1 MSNTT
6 SARENIF
13 ARLHSS
19 SISGASYAPVPE
31 KWVPAAIEDKKERV
45 AKFVQLMTAMRTEV
59 YEVKGDE
66 WVAKLQEIMTER
78 GLKNLVYGQDT
89 EISKKLESAWKGKK
103 DIGPL
108 VPWTADIEAFRD
120 ELFEASAGITT
131 TMGGI
136 AEAAAMILWPTPAEP
151 RLLSLVPPVH
161 FAVVKADKIWT
172 SFAEAIEA
180 LDWNAKSPT
189 NALLISGPSK
199 TADIELILQFGV
211 HGPTDLIV
219 FVVD

>member
-1 MSNTT
+1 MSNT

-13 ARLHSS
+13 ARLHSA
-19 SISGASYAPVPE
+19 SIAGASYVPAAE
-31 KWVPAAIEDKKERV
+31 KWVPAPIEDKAARV
-45 AKFVQLMTAMRTEV
+45 ARFVELMSAMRTEV
-59 YEVKGDE
+59 HQVKGDE
-66 WVAKLQEIMTER
+66 WIGKLQEIMAER

-89 EISKKLESAWKGKK
+89 DISKKLESAWKGKK
-103 DIGPL
+103 DIAPL
-108 VPWTADIEAFRD
+108 VPWTADVEEFRD

-136 AEAAAMILWPTPAEP
+136 AESAAMILWPSPQEP

-180 LDWNAKSPT
+180 LDWNAKAPT

>member
-1 MSNTT
+1 MSNVN
-6 SARENIF
+6 SSRDNIF
-13 ARLHSS
+13 TRLKANTA
-19 SISGASYAPVPE
+19 ASAHVPE
-31 KWVPAAIEDKKERV
+31 VDAWVPAPITDKKERV
-45 AKFVQLMTAMRTEV
+45 AKFVELMSAMRTEV
-59 YEVKGDE
+59 HQVKGDE
-66 WVAKLQEIMTER
+66 WVAKLQEIMAER
-78 GLKNLVYGQDT
+78 GLKNLVYGQGTD
-89 EISKKLESAWKGKK
+89 ISKKLEAAWKGKK

-108 VPWTADIEAFRD
+108 VPWTQDAEAFRD
-120 ELFEASAGITT
+120 ELFEAGAGITT

-136 AEAAAMILWPTPAEP
+136 AEAAAMILWPSPEEP
-151 RLLSLVPPVH
+151 RMLSLVPPVH

-180 LDWNAKSPT
+180 LDWSAKSPT